1 MCDRMFPEGTM
12 QIGCNYWASHA
23 GTNMW
28 HDWREDVVA
37 ADMKAMAEAGLS
49 VIRVFPLWSDFQPI
63 KQLRGWAGNPM
74 EVRMGEDPL
83 PHTEAGKAG
92 VDEEMVRRF
101 RVMCD
106 IAQENGITLIVGLLT
121 GWMSGRLYA
130 PSMLE
135 ERNLLKDPLALK
147 WETKY
152 VRYLVRTLKD
162 HPAIRA
168 WDLGNECNCLGEVS
182 TAEEMYAWMSLISL
196 AIRAEDPTRPVVSGM
211 HSVVP
216 ETALAPQDQGETT
229 DFLCTHP
236 YPLFTP
242 WCDTD
247 PLNGMKSAMHA
258 PAESAMYADLSGRPC
273 IVEEIGNLGPFVAG
287 NETSAAY
294 VRSLLFTLW
303 GTDARAVLWWCGFD
317 QTKLAHAP
325 YDWNAVERELG
336 LMTPD
341 RKPKPVLQEMTAFKK
356 FYESTSVQKLPPRI
370 IDAVCILTHEQDP
383 WAAAFGSWLL
393 GAKAGLNL
401 RFAWCEDAIPEAD
414 AYMLPSLRSDRA
426 LPLRV
431 MQEILSRVEKGAKLY
446 LSMDDG
452 LINPFGSF
460 AGLHVISR
468 QHRRETGWVTFG
480 GSTFPVPGNIRLNL
494 TSAGAKVLA
503 REEDGNPAFSAC
515 RYGEGTVYFLSFPL
529 ETWYAKTPGAVEG
542 KPLEV
547 FYKALEMDLPSKAA
561 RKAEGNAFMTEHVLS
576 EKKRV
581 LTVTNLINDEIS
593 MQLELAD
600 GWKAVRAESIENAVK
615 LSNGVL
621 TLPPHAGALVTLEK

>member
-1 MCDRMFPEGTM
+1 MSDRIFPEGSM
-12 QIGCNYWASHA
+12 QVGCNYWASHA

-28 HDWREDVVA
+28 HDWQEDVIREDFRA
-37 ADMKAMAEAGLS
+37 IREAGLT
-49 VIRVFPLWSDFQPI
+49 VVRVFPLWSDFQPI

-74 EVRMGEDPL
+74 EVRMGEEPL

-135 ERNLLKDPLALK
+135 ERNLLKDPLALT

-152 VRYLVRTLKD
+152 VRYLVKTLKD
-162 HPAIRA
+162 HPAIGA

-273 IVEEIGNLGPFVAG
+273 VAEEVGNLGPMIAG
-287 NETSAAY
+287 EAETAEY

-303 GTDARAVLWWCGFD
+303 GCDNRALIWWCGFD
-317 QTKLAHAP
+317 QTKLTHAP
-325 YDWNAVERELG
+325 YDWNAIERELG
-336 LMTPD
+336 LMRPD
-341 RKPKPVLQEMTAFKK
+341 RTPKPVLQEMTAFNGFMKNV
-356 FYESTSVQKLPPRI
+356 SVPKLPRRLS
-370 IDAVCILTHEQDP
+370 DAVCVLTHGQDA
-383 WAAAFGSWLL
+383 WAAAYGSWLL
-393 GAKAGLNL
+393 AAKAGLNL
-401 RFAWCEDAIPEAD
+401 HFAWCDDAIPEAET
-414 AYMLPSLRSDRA
+414 YLVPSVTGDQALRGHVFKELLA
-426 LPLRV
+426 
-431 MQEILSRVEKGAKLY
+431 RVERGAKLY
-446 LSMDDG
+446 VSLDG
-452 LINPFGSF
+452 GLMNPFEGF
-460 AGLHVISR
+460 TGLRVMTR
-468 QHRRETGWVTFG
+468 QRRRETGWVTFS
-480 GSTFPVPGNIRLNL
+480 GSTFPIPGEIRWNL
-494 TSAGAKVLA
+494 EAVGANVLA
-503 REEDGNPAFSAC
+503 REEDGNPAFAVFS
-515 RYGEGTVYFLSFPL
+515 YGKGKVYFLSFPL
-529 ETWYAKTPGAVEG
+529 ETWYARTPGAVED
-542 KPLEV
+542 KPWEV
-547 FYKALEMDLPSKAA
+547 FYKALEAENPA
-561 RKAEGNAFMTEHVLS
+561 RVAFADWQTGFVTEHIADGHTHYLVM
-576 EKKRV
+576 
-581 LTVTNLINDEIS
+581 TNLVSEDAEVTLKLS
-593 MQLELAD
+593 D
-600 GWKAVRAESIENAVK
+600 GWKAVSAESVGGAVTLCENMLK
-615 LSNGVL
+615 FPS
-621 TLPPHAGALVTLEK
+621 HAGALVTLKR